1 MVPSL
6 SDIAESVESEIFRVG
21 KRKEDML
28 GGSSRRDSFVEWP
41 YTFKV
46 RPVCLP
52 HSARTCML
60 TARLLLVVLW
70 RHFDKSIVVLREIF
84 SRACLDKQN
93 SAFHMWRLVLRSKI
107 NLNLSKVNLE
117 TDSVLQTIL
126 Q

>member
-1 MVPSL
+1 
-6 SDIAESVESEIFRVG
+6 
-21 KRKEDML
+21 ML

-70 RHFDKSIVVLREIF
+70 RHFDKSIAVLREIF
-84 SRACLDKQN
+84 SQACLDKQN
-93 SAFHMWRLVLRSKI
+93 SAFHMCQWQLVLKVRSKI
-107 NLNLSKVNLE
+107 NLNLNKSTLPY
-117 TDSVLQTIL
+117 TL
-126 Q
+126 